1 MRGMNPWL
9 AVFHPS
15 LVAKRWIRKQS
26 DWSLQTKLDLDWFPY
41 PYYAYCLNQASIQAK
56 RLGIERISAIEFG
69 VAGGNG
75 LVAMETIAAELVKEH
90 GVAIDV
96 YGFDTGEGLPP
107 STDPRD
113 LPYAWR
119 RGFYKMD
126 RPALEARLRRAALV
140 IGDVRETVPTFL
152 ARDVAPI
159 GFVSFDL
166 DYYTSTMDAF
176 RLLDAASATRLPRM
190 FAYFDDI
197 IGKDD
202 ELHCEHVG
210 ELLAIDDFNRS
221 HNTMK
226 LGRINGLSHKRIFHS
241 AWCEQIYVLHDLTHP
256 RYGDYTG
263 PEDGRQAPLREGTQK
278 EE

>member
-1 MRGMNPWL
+1 MIPWPKI
-9 AVFHPS
+9 FHPS
-15 LVAKRWIRKQS
+15 LVAKQWIRKQP

-41 PYYAYCLNQASIQAK
+41 PYYAYSLNQATIQAK
-56 RLGIERISAIEFG
+56 RLGLARISAVEFG

-75 LVAMETIAAELVKEH
+75 LVAMETIAVELEKEH
-90 GVAIDV
+90 GVAIDLF
-96 YGFDTGEGLPP
+96 GFDTGEGLPP

-113 LPYAWR
+113 LPYAWK

-126 RPALEARLRRAALV
+126 RAALDAKLKRSTLI
-140 IGDVRETVPTFL
+140 IGDVGQTVPSFFETFTPP
-152 ARDVAPI
+152 PI

-176 RLLDAASATRLPRM
+176 GLFDASSETRLPRT

-210 ELLAIDDFNRS
+210 ELLAIADFNRANAS
-221 HNTMK
+221 KK
-226 LGRINGLSHKRIFHS
+226 LGQINGLKHKRVFHTG
-241 AWCEQIYVLHDLTHP
+241 WNEQIYVLHDLKHP
-256 RYGDYTG
+256 RYADYTG
-263 PEDGRQAPLREGTQK
+263 PEPDRQAPLR
-278 EE
+278 